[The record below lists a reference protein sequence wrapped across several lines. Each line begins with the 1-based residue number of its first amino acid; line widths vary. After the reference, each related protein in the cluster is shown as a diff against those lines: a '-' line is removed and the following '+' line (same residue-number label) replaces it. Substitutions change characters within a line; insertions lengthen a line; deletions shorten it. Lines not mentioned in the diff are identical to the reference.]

1 MRCYST
7 TFVLADTIHCFA
19 HWMSREQISPGNSR
33 PSEVATVLVASP
45 SYLCKSR
52 MQSVNRVQVKNY
64 LADVMYEVD
73 TFLSSIEMH
82 SDL

>member
-7 TFVLADTIHCFA
+7 TFVPADTIHCFA
-19 HWMSREQISPGNSR
+19 HWMSREQISPGNSC
-33 PSEVATVLVASP
+33 PSKVATVLVASP
-45 SYLCKSR
+45 YLCKSR